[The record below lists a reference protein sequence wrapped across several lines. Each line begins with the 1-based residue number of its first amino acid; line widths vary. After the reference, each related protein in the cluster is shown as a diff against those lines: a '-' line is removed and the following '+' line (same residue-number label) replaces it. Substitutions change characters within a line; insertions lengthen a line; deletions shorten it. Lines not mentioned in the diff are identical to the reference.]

1 MEMGS
6 KQPQDK
12 AVSGQQRSG
21 GGDRGGHKEEKR
33 NKTDSI
39 SAHGARPLTRPSL
52 RRRSGLPGAT
62 LAPTRSGTP
71 VDRIFGKSTFGTL
84 CQLRPPARPP
94 RSQPF
99 LPRSQHAFCV
109 LAEPPSPC
117 SYGPE
122 PSASG
127 TRAERGAGLA
137 PGLLDPLV
145 ECVGMLGELL
155 AQLVILLLP
164 ALLLLQLQLPFL
176 RTEGRQRPRQPP
188 SRPLLHRQAQDGDS
202 ALENEA
208 AGLTI

>member
-1 MEMGS
+1 MHTVPDPS
-6 KQPQDK
+6 S
-12 AVSGQQRSG
+12 SGPEAPLG
-21 GGDRGGHKEEKR
+21 AAGGHARSHPFRDACRPDLWEK
-33 NKTDSI
+33 
-39 SAHGARPLTRPSL
+39 HL
-52 RRRSGLPGAT
+52 RDTVPA
-62 LAPTRSGTP
+62 
-71 VDRIFGKSTFGTL
+71 
-84 CQLRPPARPP
+84 PPARPP

-117 SYGPE
+117 SYGPG

-202 ALENEA
+202 ALGNEA

>member
-84 CQLRPPARPP
+84 CQLRPPAPHAPSPSSLVPSMHSASWRSPP
-94 RSQPF
+94 RPAATGLGL
-99 LPRSQHAFCV
+99 LPR
-109 LAEPPSPC
+109 
-117 SYGPE
+117 GP
-122 PSASG
+122 
-127 TRAERGAGLA
+127 GLA

-188 SRPLLHRQAQDGDS
+188 SWPLLHRQAQDGDS
-202 ALENEA
+202 ALGNEA

>member
-21 GGDRGGHKEEKR
+21 GGDRGRHKEEKR

-84 CQLRPPARPP
+84 CQLRPPAPHAPSPSSLVPSMHSASWRSPP
-94 RSQPF
+94 RPAATGLGL
-99 LPRSQHAFCV
+99 LPR
-109 LAEPPSPC
+109 
-117 SYGPE
+117 G
-122 PSASG
+122 
-127 TRAERGAGLA
+127 
-137 PGLLDPLV
+137 PGLSGGQGWHLV
-145 ECVGMLGELL
+145 SWIHWWNAL
-155 AQLVILLLP
+155 ACWANSWRSLSFSSCRRCSFCSSSSL
-164 ALLLLQLQLPFL
+164 
-176 RTEGRQRPRQPP
+176 
-188 SRPLLHRQAQDGDS
+188 S
-202 ALENEA
+202 
-208 AGLTI
+208 